1 MSHLNTLK
9 QKIYSLED
17 MVSTSKLWKQEGEK
31 IVFTN
36 GCFDLVHSAHITVL
50 AKTADLGDKLII
62 GLNSDESIKKIKG
75 KNRPIIKE
83 GSRAFLLASLS
94 FVDAVVL
101 FSEENPYNLISKL
114 LPDILAKGGDY
125 QESEIAGSNIVR
137 ENGGEVI
144 IIPFIDGFSST
155 NIIEQIKNS

>member
-9 QKIYSLED
+9 QKIYSLEKLI
-17 MVSTSKLWKQEGEK
+17 STSKLWKKEGEK

-36 GCFDLVHSAHITVL
+36 GCFDLVHSAHIRVL
-50 AKTADLGDKLII
+50 AKTADLGTKLIV
-62 GLNSDESIKKIKG
+62 GVNSDESIKKIKG
-75 KNRPIIKE
+75 ENRPIIKE
-83 GSRAFLLASLS
+83 NSRAILLASLS

-101 FSEENPYNLISKL
+101 FSEETPYNLISQL

-125 QESEIAGSNIVR
+125 QESDIAGSNLVK
-137 ENGGEVI
+137 ENGGEVV

>member
-9 QKIYSLED
+9 KKIYSSEEI
-17 MVSTSKLWKQEGEK
+17 VSVSRSWKNEGKK

-50 AKTADLGDKLII
+50 AKSAELGDKLIV

-75 KNRPIIKE
+75 PKRPIIKE
-83 GSRAFLLASLS
+83 DSRAILLASLS
-94 FVDAVVL
+94 FIDAVVL
-101 FSEENPYNLISKL
+101 FSEETPYTLISQL
-114 LPDILAKGGDY
+114 FPDILAKGGDY
-125 QESEIAGSNIVR
+125 KESEIAGSNIVR

-155 NIIEQIKNS
+155 NIIKKIKNS